1 MAPKIQEEENV
12 VVNNNNKGDSPKF
25 KLNIE
30 DTTNVHR
37 NAHSNSTN
45 NRWVLKTRKIY
56 KIQRPKNYNLRV
68 FIFSQFSSMSD
79 EESYECYGEGDMD
92 TSSPNNA
99 LTKWVLCFVILFCDW
114 LFYSW
119 KHTHKFTKYVILY
132 LYQVDINIRYI
143 YNMFNYFVQNWL
155 MYKIFVL
162 LRFFRI
168 YSPLVYLLI
177 HTYLTTV

>member
-45 NRWVLKTRKIY
+45 NRWVFKTRKIY
-56 KIQRPKNYNLRV
+56 EIQRPKNYNLRV

-99 LTKWVLCFVILFCDW
+99 LTK
-114 LFYSW
+114 
-119 KHTHKFTKYVILY
+119 
-132 LYQVDINIRYI
+132 
-143 YNMFNYFVQNWL
+143 
-155 MYKIFVL
+155 
-162 LRFFRI
+162 
-168 YSPLVYLLI
+168 
-177 HTYLTTV
+177 